1 MTFLYRFAH
10 PLVSMALR
18 VYFRKIHYFGLE
30 NIPHGKPI
38 LLTANHP
45 TAFLEPVVLAIILP
59 IELHF
64 VTRGDIFK
72 KPWAKKLLENLNMI
86 PIFRFKDGY
95 SNLKNNAATMEYVY
109 KALHERKTIVVFAEG
124 NTRTEKRLR
133 SIQKGTAR
141 MAWGNFEQFG
151 DQDLQILPVG
161 ITYTDPHHFR
171 GEVMLEVGAPIALRD
186 YYELHRE
193 NPNKAINAITQ
204 EIGERLKPL
213 IVTIEHPEDDEI
225 VEQLFTMYRNSFIE
239 DVFPIFK
246 KSKRRLMAEREIATF
261 YSHLGEGDK
270 SAIANRLQNYF
281 GRLARLGIEDLA
293 IAQPWHSSPRNK
305 LAMALGLLP
314 FLVGLAVYGLPK
326 WYAENVR
333 RKKVRNALEFEGP
346 VLFGVWTLLTLVLYL
361 FLCLFS
367 LIVWNWVL
375 FFAVLLL
382 PFMGFYSVLY
392 YDKYLK
398 VKACTPLSRLREETL
413 NELRE
418 ERSEILKMIRD

>member
-367 LIVWNWVL
+367 LIAWSWVL

>member
-1 MTFLYRFAH
+1 MNLFYRFMH
-10 PLVSMALR
+10 TVVSLTLR

-30 NIPHGKPI
+30 NIPTNKP
-38 LLTANHP
+38 LLIAANHP

-72 KPWAKKLLENLNMI
+72 KPWARKLLEGLNMI

-95 SNLKNNAATMEYVY
+95 SNLKNNAATMEYVF
-109 KALHERKTIVVFAEG
+109 KALQARKAILVFAEG

-133 SIQKGTAR
+133 AIQKGTAR

-161 ITYTDPHHFR
+161 ITYTDAHNFR
-171 GEVMLEVGAPIALRD
+171 GEAFIEVGTPIALRD

-213 IVTIEHPEDDEI
+213 IVTIQHSEDDDA
-225 VEQLFTMYRNSFIE
+225 VEQLFTIYRNSFVE

-246 KSKRRLMAEREIATF
+246 KSKRRLMAEREIATL
-261 YSHLGEGDK
+261 YNTMGEGEK
-270 SAIANRLQNYF
+270 TAITNRLQNYF
-281 GRLARLGIEDLA
+281 GRLSQIGIEDLA
-293 IAQPWHSSPRNK
+293 IAQPWHHSLLTK
-305 LAMALGLLP
+305 FAMIIGFLP
-314 FLVGLAVYGLPK
+314 FLIGFVVHIFPK

-333 RKKVRNALEFEGP
+333 KKRVRNALEFQGP
-346 VLFGVWTLLTLVLYL
+346 VLLGVWTVLTMVLYIVL
-361 FLCLFS
+361 FLVAGITMSWIFLG
-367 LIVWNWVL
+367 V
-375 FFAVLLL
+375 VLLL

-398 VKACTPLSRLREETL
+398 VKACQRLSKLKSETL
-413 NELRE
+413 EELSE
-418 ERSEILKMIRD
+418 ERKAILKMIKD

>member
-10 PLVSMALR
+10 PIVGLALR
-18 VYFRKIHYFGLE
+18 VYFRKVHYFGLE
-30 NIPHGKPI
+30 NIPQDKPI
-38 LLTANHP
+38 LIAANHP

-72 KPWAKKLLENLNMI
+72 KPWAKALLEGLNMI

-95 SNLKNNAATMEYVY
+95 SNLKNNAATMEYVF
-109 KALHERKTIVVFAEG
+109 KALQERKAIVVFSEG

-133 SIQKGTAR
+133 TIQKGTAR

-151 DQDLQILPVG
+151 DQDLQILPIG

-171 GEVMLEVGAPIALRD
+171 GEVMLEVGQPIALKD
-186 YYELHRE
+186 YYEMHRE

-213 IVTIEHPEDDEI
+213 IVTIDHPEDDEI
-225 VEQLFTMYRNSFIE
+225 VEQLFTMYRNSFLE
-239 DVFPIFK
+239 PVFPIFK

-261 YSHLGEGDK
+261 YNTLGEGEK
-270 SAIANRLQNYF
+270 TAISNRVQNYF
-281 GRLARLGIEDLA
+281 GRLSRIGIDDLA
-293 IAQPWHSSPRNK
+293 VAQPWHNSPRIK
-305 LAMALGLLP
+305 FAMFIGFLP
-314 FLVGLAVYGLPK
+314 FLVGLCVHGLPK

-333 RKKVRNALEFEGP
+333 KKRVRNAVEFAGP
-346 VLFGVWTLLTLVLYL
+346 ILLGVWTVLTLLLYVVLL
-361 FLCLFS
+361 
-367 LIVWNWVL
+367 LIALIAMSWV
-375 FFAVLLL
+375 FFGIVILL

-398 VKACTPLSRLREETL
+398 VKACQPLSRLRTETFE
-413 NELRE
+413 ELRE
-418 ERSEILKMIRD
+418 ERNTILKMVRE